1 MEENLETVQKVWPEI
16 LQYAADRQIR
26 IGIEN
31 CPMLFGKEQWPG
43 GENLMTTPAI
53 WKKIFQMLSFDNF
66 GLNYDPSHFI
76 WQQMDYVKP
85 IYEFKDKLFHIHFKD
100 VKIYQDKLDQV
111 GIMAYPLEYMAPKIP
126 GLGDIDW
133 SKFISAL
140 SDIGYA
146 GCGCVEIEDRVF
158 EKNDA
163 TVKGSLKT
171 AKNYLENLG
180 AGSF

>member
-1 MEENLETVQKVWPEI
+1 
-16 LQYAADRQIR
+16 
-26 IGIEN
+26 
-31 CPMLFGKEQWPG
+31 
-43 GENLMTTPAI
+43 MTTPAI
-53 WKKIFQMLSFDNF
+53 WKKIFQMLPFDNF

-133 SKFISAL
+133 SKLYPLYRISDMQDVA
-140 SDIGYA
+140 
-146 GCGCVEIEDRVF
+146 V
-158 EKNDA
+158 
-163 TVKGSLKT
+163 
-171 AKNYLENLG
+171 
-180 AGSF
+180 

>member
-1 MEENLETVQKVWPEI
+1 M
-16 LQYAADRQIR
+16 AA
-26 IGIEN
+26 
-31 CPMLFGKEQWPG
+31 
-43 GENLMTTPAI
+43 AI
-53 WKKIFQMLSFDNF
+53 WKKIFQMLPFDNF

-146 GCGCVEIEDRVF
+146 GCGCVEIEDRAF